1 MSLFHAVTLEM
12 KLGRVTKHVVLRLVI
27 DDLGALTLC
36 ICDSGD
42 ELNEGDVSPCSSV
55 MKGTGSTFI
64 FFTED
69 LWALLH

>member
-1 MSLFHAVTLEM
+1 M
-12 KLGRVTKHVVLRLVI
+12 LRLVI

>member
-12 KLGRVTKHVVLRLVI
+12 KLRRVTKHVALRLVI

-36 ICDSGD
+36 ICGSGD

>member
-1 MSLFHAVTLEM
+1 MSLFHTVTLKRE
-12 KLGRVTKHVVLRLVI
+12 LRPVTKHVASRLVI
-27 DDLGALTLC
+27 DDIGALTLC

-42 ELNEGDVSPCSSV
+42 ELNEGDVAPCGSV